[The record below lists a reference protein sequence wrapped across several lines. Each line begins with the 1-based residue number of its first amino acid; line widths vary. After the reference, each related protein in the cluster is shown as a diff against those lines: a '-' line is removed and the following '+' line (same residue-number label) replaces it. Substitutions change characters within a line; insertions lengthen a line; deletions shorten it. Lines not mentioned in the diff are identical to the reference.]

1 MHGNA
6 TLKSAVAYTLDGEA
20 LSMTIQATPLAEPY
34 EIRCRAG
41 LNALVREHP
50 FKGAFRIAARL
61 LSHPTT
67 RVYSPLSVETRLF
80 CITLPLPQAG

>member
-6 TLKSAVAYTLDGEA
+6 TLKSAVAYTLSGEA
-20 LSMTIQATPLAEPY
+20 LSMTIQSTPPAN
-34 EIRCRAG
+34 RTKFAARAAP
-41 LNALVREHP
+41 NALVREHP